1 MFLVLL
7 HFGGYLIILIALD
20 RGRTILCKSE
30 DDMNLNTV
38 IYFNKIFHGSQ
49 IISTIILGA
58 FEAPPAHL
66 QSG

>member
-7 HFGGYLIILIALD
+7 HLGGNLIILNALD
-20 RGRTILCKSE
+20 RGRTILCKFE

-38 IYFNKIFHGSQ
+38 IYFIKIFHGSQ

-58 FEAPPAHL
+58 FKAPPEKL
-66 QSG
+66 QAG